1 MAIGKN
7 INHCLRLVKSKATQN
22 IEKMVEEILKRKQET
37 IEKLKER
44 RSIKEAI
51 AEAKKA
57 GKRAVIAEVKR
68 KGLKKGEEEVD
79 IEAAKAANKMEK
91 GGACALSVLTDA
103 AFSGSLEDLK
113 TVKLSVDLPVLRKDF
128 VFDDFQVYESYACGA
143 NAILLIARF
152 LSAERLNEL
161 AKGASSLGMEALV
174 EIDGESKDKIFD
186 ADLDL
191 TGISSSALIG
201 INNRDLNTFEV
212 NLATFEQ
219 IAPEVKPELP
229 YGVFLVAMSGIDG
242 KEDAR
247 RMFDAG
253 ADALLVGTSIMN
265 AEDIERKVKDFVS
278 IY

>member
-1 MAIGKN
+1 
-7 INHCLRLVKSKATQN
+7 
-22 IEKMVEEILKRKQET
+22 MVEEILKRKRET
-37 IEKLKER
+37 VEKLKER

-51 AEAKKA
+51 SATKKA
-57 GKRAVIAEVKR
+57 EKNPIIAEVKR
-68 KGLKKGEEEVD
+68 RGLKEGEEEVE
-79 IEAAKAANKMEK
+79 IEAVDAANQMEK

-103 AFSGSLEDLK
+103 AFSGSLQDLK
-113 TVKLSVDLPVLRKDF
+113 SVKLSVGLPVLRKDF
-128 VFDDFQVYESYACGA
+128 IFNDFQVYESYAYGA

-161 AKGASSLGMEALV
+161 AKKASSLGIEALI
-174 EIDGESKDKIFD
+174 EIDGESKNKIFD

-191 TGISSSALIG
+191 PEISSSALIG

-229 YGVFLVAMSGIDG
+229 ADVLLVAMSGIDN

>member
-1 MAIGKN
+1 MA
-7 INHCLRLVKSKATQN
+7 
-22 IEKMVEEILKRKQET
+22 EEILKRKRET
-37 IEKLKER
+37 IEKLKQR

-51 AEAKKA
+51 LEAKKA
-57 GKRAVIAEVKR
+57 GKRPLIAEVKR
-68 KGLKKGEEEVD
+68 RGLKAGEEAVE
-79 IEAAKAANKMEK
+79 IESAEAANQMEK
-91 GGACALSVLTDA
+91 GGACAISVLTDE
-103 AFSGSLEDLK
+103 AFSGGLEDLK

-128 VFDDFQVYESYACGA
+128 IFDDFQVYESHAYGA

-152 LSAERLNEL
+152 LSAARLNEL
-161 AKGASSLGMEALV
+161 AKMASSLGMESV
-174 EIDGESKDKIFD
+174 IEIDSESKDKIFD

-191 TGISSSALIG
+191 PEISSSSLIG

-219 IAPEVKPELP
+219 IAPVVKPQLP
-229 YGVFLVAMSGIDG
+229 ADVPLVAMSGIDS

-265 AEDIERKVKDFVS
+265 TENIEGKVRNLVN
-278 IY
+278 I

>member
-1 MAIGKN
+1 
-7 INHCLRLVKSKATQN
+7 
-22 IEKMVEEILKRKQET
+22 MVEEILKRKRET
-37 IEKLKER
+37 IEKLKQR

-51 AEAKKA
+51 LEAKKA
-57 GKRAVIAEVKR
+57 GKRPLIAEVKR
-68 KGLKKGEEEVD
+68 RGLKEGEEAVE
-79 IEAAKAANKMEK
+79 IEAVEAANQMKK
-91 GGACALSVLTDA
+91 GGACAISVLTDE

-113 TVKLSVDLPVLRKDF
+113 TVKLSVGLPVLRKDF
-128 VFDDFQVYESYACGA
+128 IFDDFQVYESYAYGA

-161 AKGASSLGMEALV
+161 AKEASSLGMEALI
-174 EIDGESKDKIFD
+174 EIDGESKSKIFD

-201 INNRDLNTFEV
+201 INNRDLDTFEV
-212 NLATFEQ
+212 NLETFEQ

-229 YGVFLVAMSGIDG
+229 ADVFLVAMSGINN

-247 RMFDAG
+247 RMFEAG

-265 AEDIERKVKDFVS
+265 AEDIKRKVEDFVH
-278 IY
+278 

>member
-1 MAIGKN
+1 M
-7 INHCLRLVKSKATQN
+7 V
-22 IEKMVEEILKRKQET
+22 EVEEILKKKRET
-37 IEKLKER
+37 IKKLKAR

-51 AEAKKA
+51 LESKKA
-57 GKRAVIAEVKR
+57 GKRPIIAEVKR
-68 KGLKKGEEEVD
+68 RGLKEGEEAVE
-79 IEAAKAANKMEK
+79 IEAVEAANRMEK

-128 VFDDFQVYESYACGA
+128 IFDAFQVYESYAYGA

-152 LSAERLNEL
+152 LSVKRLNEL
-161 AKGASSLGMEALV
+161 AKKAAPLGMEALI
-174 EIDGESKDKIFD
+174 EIDRESKDKIFD

-212 NLATFEQ
+212 NLGTFEQ

-229 YGVFLVAMSGIDG
+229 ADVPLVAMSGIDS

-265 AEDIERKVKDFVS
+265 AGDVERKVKDFVN
-278 IY
+278 I

>member
-1 MAIGKN
+1 MI
-7 INHCLRLVKSKATQN
+7 
-22 IEKMVEEILKRKQET
+22 EEILKRKRET
-37 IEKLKER
+37 IEKLKEQ

-51 AEAKKA
+51 LEVKKA
-57 GKRAVIAEVKR
+57 GKRPIVTEVKR
-68 KGLKKGEEEVD
+68 RGLKEGEEEVE
-79 IEAAKAANKMEK
+79 IEAVEAANQMKK

-113 TVKLSVDLPVLRKDF
+113 SVKLSVDLPVLRKDF
-128 VFDDFQVYESYACGA
+128 ILDDFQVYESYAYGA

-161 AKGASSLGMEALV
+161 AKKASSLGMEALI
-174 EIDGESKDKIFD
+174 EIDRESKDKIFD

-191 TGISSSALIG
+191 TRISSSALIG

-212 NLATFEQ
+212 NLATFEE

-229 YGVFLVAMSGIDG
+229 RSIPLVAMSGINS

-247 RMFDAG
+247 RMFEADAG
-253 ADALLVGTSIMN
+253 ALLVGTSIMN
-265 AEDIERKVKDFVS
+265 AEDIERKVRDFVN
-278 IY
+278 IH

>member
-1 MAIGKN
+1 
-7 INHCLRLVKSKATQN
+7 
-22 IEKMVEEILKRKQET
+22 MVEEILKRKRET

-51 AEAKKA
+51 LESKKA
-57 GKRAVIAEVKR
+57 GKKPVIAEVKR
-68 KGLKKGEEEVD
+68 RGLKAGEEEVD
-79 IEAAKAANKMEK
+79 IEAAEAANQMEK
-91 GGACALSVLTDA
+91 GGACALSVLTDE

-128 VFDDFQVYESYACGA
+128 IFDDFQVYESYAFGA

-161 AKGASSLGMEALV
+161 AKKASSLGIEALI
-174 EIDGESKDKIFD
+174 EIDRESKDKIFD

-219 IAPEVKPELP
+219 IAPEVKPELLGSIP
-229 YGVFLVAMSGIDG
+229 LVAMSGIDS

-265 AEDIERKVKDFVS
+265 AGDVERKVKDFVN
-278 IY
+278 IH

>member
-1 MAIGKN
+1 
-7 INHCLRLVKSKATQN
+7 
-22 IEKMVEEILKRKQET
+22 MVEEILKRKRET
-37 IEKLKER
+37 IKKLKQR

-51 AEAKKA
+51 LESKKA
-57 GKRAVIAEVKR
+57 GKRAIIAEVKR
-68 KGLKKGEEEVD
+68 RGVKEGEEEVD
-79 IEAAKAANKMEK
+79 IEAAEAANQMDK

-128 VFDDFQVYESYACGA
+128 IFDDFQVYESYAYGA

-161 AKGASSLGMEALV
+161 AKKASLLGMEALV
-174 EIDGESKDKIFD
+174 EIDRESKDKIFD

-191 TGISSSALIG
+191 MGISSSSLIG

-229 YGVFLVAMSGIDG
+229 ADVLLVALSGING

-265 AEDIERKVKDFVS
+265 AEDVEEKVKDFVS